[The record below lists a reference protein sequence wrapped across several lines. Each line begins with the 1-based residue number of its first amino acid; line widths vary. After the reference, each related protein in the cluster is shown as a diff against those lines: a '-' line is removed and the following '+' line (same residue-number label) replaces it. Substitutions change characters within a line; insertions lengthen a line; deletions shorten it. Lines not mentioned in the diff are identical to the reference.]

1 MVTLTLKSNPFSA
14 ANRFAKGLASIREPT
29 WIGVEVF
36 GATGLGGGGGGGVGA
51 EVDDLGGEGAAGVGA
66 SAAPSSIKSLK
77 AATSASFST
86 IMHTS

>member
-14 ANRFAKGLASIREPT
+14 ANRFAKGLARIREPT

-36 GATGLGGGGGGGVGA
+36 GAAGLGGGGGGVGA

-66 SAAPSSIKSLK
+66 SAAPSSTKSLK